1 MCEEYAILGVMYQR
15 LAQPDVEAPVL
26 LVAFDGW
33 IDAGAAGTG
42 ALAWIAG
49 DREPFIRF
57 DADQLFDYRDQRP
70 MHELREGVIESF
82 EWPAVT
88 MTAVTGGERDLI
100 VLTGTEPAL
109 RWQQFVGSVGTLA
122 VELGVSE
129 LIGIGGI
136 PWAVPHTR
144 PVPVLTTASEL
155 ARIPE
160 SDERPEGLIRVPA
173 AVSRAI
179 EVELTSAGIPAM
191 GFWARVPHYV
201 GVDFH
206 GASLALV
213 ERISRHLGCV
223 IDVAGLAAEADAQRI
238 HLDAITEARPD
249 IASMVERLE
258 AVVDQEIPASG
269 EDLASEIER
278 FLRNRPADGGF
289 PD

>member
-1 MCEEYAILGVMYQR
+1 MYQR
-15 LAQPDVEAPVL
+15 LEQPDVDRPVL

-42 ALAWIAG
+42 ALSWITG
-49 DREPFIRF
+49 DRAPFIRF
-57 DADQLFDYRDQRP
+57 DSDTLFDYRDQRP

-82 EWPAVT
+82 EWPEVT
-88 MTAVTGGERDLI
+88 MTAVTGDERDLV

-109 RWQQFVGSVGTLA
+109 RWQQFTEAVVTLA
-122 VELGVSE
+122 GELDVQE
-129 LIGIGGI
+129 VIGIGGI

-144 PVPVLTTASEL
+144 PVPVLTTASDL
-155 ARIPE
+155 SRIPD
-160 SDERPEGLIRVPA
+160 SDDRPEGIIRVPA
-173 AVSRAI
+173 AISRAI
-179 EVELTSAGIPAM
+179 EVELTAAGIPAM

-206 GASLALV
+206 GAALALV
-213 ERISRHLGCV
+213 QRISEHLRIS

-249 IASMVERLE
+249 IATMVERLE
-258 AVVDQEIPASG
+258 AVVDPELPASG

-278 FLRNRPADGGF
+278 FLRNRPSDGGLG
-289 PD
+289 D

>member
-1 MCEEYAILGVMYQR
+1 MYERIQ
-15 LAQPDVEAPVL
+15 QPELTDPVL

-33 IDAGAAGTG
+33 IDAGSAGTG
-42 ALAWIAG
+42 ALDWIVG
-49 DREPFIRF
+49 DAEPFIRF
-57 DADQLFDYRDQRP
+57 DPDELFDFRDQRP
-70 MHELREGVIESF
+70 MHELREGVIEAF
-82 EWPAVT
+82 DWPGVT
-88 MTAVTGGERDLI
+88 MTAVQVGGRDLV

-109 RWQQFVGSVGTLA
+109 RWRRFVKAVAELA
-122 VELGVSE
+122 SELGVVE

-144 PVPVLTTASEL
+144 PIPVITTASDPD
-155 ARIPE
+155 RIPS

-179 EVELTSAGIPAM
+179 EVELTSYGIPAM

-201 GVDFH
+201 GVDLYS
-206 GASLALV
+206 AALALI
-213 ERISRHLGCV
+213 ERIAEHLA
-223 IDVAGLAAEADAQRI
+223 IDFDTSTLAAEADAQGI

-249 IASMVERLE
+249 IAAMVERLE
-258 AVVDQEIPASG
+258 AVVDQEMPTSG

-278 FLRNRPADGGF
+278 FLRNRPSDGGF

>member
-1 MCEEYAILGVMYQR
+1 MQSAILGVMYQR
-15 LAQPDVEAPVL
+15 LAQPQLEAPVL

-42 ALAWIAG
+42 ALAWIAA
-49 DREPFIRF
+49 DRSPFIRF
-57 DADQLFDYRDQRP
+57 DPDELFDYRDQRP

-82 EWPAVT
+82 EWPEVT

-109 RWQQFVGSVGTLA
+109 AWRRFVESVAVLA
-122 VELGVSE
+122 GELDVRE
-129 LIGIGGI
+129 VIGIGGI

-144 PVPVLTTASEL
+144 PVPVLTTASDL
-155 ARIPE
+155 SRITD

-173 AVSRAI
+173 AISRAI
-179 EVELTSAGIPAM
+179 EVALTADGVPAM

-206 GASLALV
+206 GAALALV
-213 ERISRHLGCV
+213 ERISRHLGIV

-249 IASMVERLE
+249 IATMVERLE

-278 FLRNRPADGGF
+278 FLRNRPSDGGLG
-289 PD
+289 D

>member
-1 MCEEYAILGVMYQR
+1 MYER

-42 ALAWIAG
+42 ALAWITG
-49 DREPFIRF
+49 DRSPFIRF
-57 DADQLFDYRDQRP
+57 DSDALFDFRDQRP

-82 EWPAVT
+82 EWPEVT
-88 MTAVTGGERDLI
+88 MTAVRGDERDLV

-109 RWQQFVGSVGTLA
+109 SWRAFTDTVSSLA
-122 VELGVSE
+122 GELGVRE
-129 LIGIGGI
+129 VIGIGGI

-155 ARIPE
+155 SRIPE
-160 SDERPEGLIRVPA
+160 SDDRPEGIIRVPA
-173 AVSRAI
+173 AISRAI

-201 GVDFH
+201 GVEFH
-206 GASLALV
+206 GAALALV
-213 ERISRHLGCV
+213 QRISQHLGMT

-249 IASMVERLE
+249 IGVKL
-258 AVVDQEIPASG
+258 AVAEEHDC
-269 EDLASEIER
+269 DD
-278 FLRNRPADGGF
+278 RPDH
-289 PD
+289 

>member
-1 MCEEYAILGVMYQR
+1 MYQQME
-15 LAQPDVEAPVL
+15 QPKLDAPVL

-42 ALAWIAG
+42 ALAWITG
-49 DREPFIRF
+49 DRSPFIRF
-57 DADQLFDYRDQRP
+57 DADELFDFRDQRP

-82 EWPAVT
+82 EWPEIT
-88 MTAVTGGERDLI
+88 MTAISGGERDLV
-100 VLTGTEPAL
+100 VLTGTEPAH
-109 RWQQFVGSVGTLA
+109 RWKQFVGSVATIA
-122 VELGVSE
+122 SDLGVSE

-144 PVPVLTTASEL
+144 PIPVLTTSSDP

-160 SDERPEGLIRVPA
+160 DDDRPEGLIRVPA

-179 EVELTSAGIPAM
+179 EVELTASGISAM

-206 GASLALV
+206 AAALALI
-213 ERISRHLGCV
+213 ERIARHLGV
-223 IDVAGLAAEADAQRI
+223 SFEVGALAAEADAQRI

-249 IASMVERLE
+249 IATMVERLE
-258 AVVDQEIPASG
+258 GIMDQDVPTSG
-269 EDLASEIER
+269 EDLATEIER
-278 FLRNRPADGGF
+278 FLRNRPTDGGF

>member
-1 MCEEYAILGVMYQR
+1 MYERIQQPEMTDPVM
-15 LAQPDVEAPVL
+15 

-33 IDAGAAGTG
+33 IDAGSAGTG
-42 ALAWIAG
+42 ALDWIIG
-49 DREPFIRF
+49 DAQPFIRF
-57 DADQLFDYRDQRP
+57 DSDELFDFRDQRP
-70 MHELREGVIESF
+70 MHELREGVIEAF
-82 EWPAVT
+82 DWPGVT
-88 MTAVTGGERDLI
+88 MTAVRVGGRDLI

-109 RWQQFVGSVGTLA
+109 RWRRFVRAVAELA
-122 VELGVSE
+122 SEMGVVE

-136 PWAVPHTR
+136 PWAAPHTR
-144 PVPVLTTASEL
+144 PIPVITTASDPG
-155 ARIPE
+155 RIPA

-179 EVELTSAGIPAM
+179 EVELTSSGVPAM

-201 GVDFH
+201 GVDMY
-206 GASLALV
+206 AAALALV
-213 ERISRHLGCV
+213 ERIGRHLG
-223 IDVAGLAAEADAQRI
+223 IDFETSSLAAEADAQRI

-249 IASMVERLE
+249 IAAMVERLE
-258 AVVDQEIPASG
+258 AVADQEMPTSG

>member
-1 MCEEYAILGVMYQR
+1 MYQR
-15 LAQPDVEAPVL
+15 LGQPDLEAPVL

-42 ALAWIAG
+42 ALAWITG
-49 DREPFIRF
+49 DRSPFIRF
-57 DADQLFDYRDQRP
+57 DSDELFDFRDQRP

-82 EWPAVT
+82 EWPEVT

-109 RWQQFVGSVGTLA
+109 RWRRFVESVASLSE
-122 VELGVSE
+122 ELGVVE

-144 PVPVLTTASEL
+144 PIPVLTTASDPS
-155 ARIPE
+155 RIHE
-160 SDERPEGLIRVPA
+160 GDDRPEGLIRVPA
-173 AVSRAI
+173 AISRAI

-201 GVDFH
+201 GVEFH
-206 GASLALV
+206 GAALALV
-213 ERISRHLGCV
+213 ERISRHLGCT
-223 IDVAGLAAEADAQRI
+223 IDVSGLAAEADAQRI
-238 HLDAITEARPD
+238 HLDAITEARSD
-249 IASMVERLE
+249 IATMVERLE
-258 AVVDQEIPASG
+258 AVVDQELPASG

-278 FLRNRPADGGF
+278 FLRNRPSDGGLG
-289 PD
+289 D

>member
-1 MCEEYAILGVMYQR
+1 MFQR
-15 LAQPDVEAPVL
+15 LSQPDLEAPVL

-49 DREPFIRF
+49 DRSPFIRF
-57 DADQLFDYRDQRP
+57 DPDELFDYRDQRP

-82 EWPAVT
+82 EWPEVT

-109 RWQQFVGSVGTLA
+109 AWRRFVDA
-122 VELGVSE
+122 VAVLTAELDVRE
-129 LIGIGGI
+129 VIGIGGI

-144 PVPVLTTASEL
+144 PVPILTTASDL
-155 ARIPE
+155 SRIPD

-173 AVSRAI
+173 AISRAI
-179 EVELTSAGIPAM
+179 EVELTAGGIPAT

-206 GASLALV
+206 GAALALV
-213 ERISRHLGCV
+213 ERIAQHLGMS
-223 IDVAGLAAEADAQRI
+223 IDVAGLASEADAQRI

-249 IASMVERLE
+249 IATMVERLE
-258 AVVDQEIPASG
+258 AVVDEEIPASG

-278 FLRNRPADGGF
+278 FLRNRPSDGGLG
-289 PD
+289 D

>member
-1 MCEEYAILGVMYQR
+1 MYQR
-15 LAQPDVEAPVL
+15 LAHPDVDSPVL

-49 DREPFIRF
+49 DRSPFIRF
-57 DADQLFDYRDQRP
+57 DSDELFDYRDQRP

-82 EWPAVT
+82 EWPEVT
-88 MTAVTGGERDLI
+88 MTAVTGGERDLV
-100 VLTGTEPAL
+100 VLTGTEPAM
-109 RWQQFVGSVGTLA
+109 RWRRFTDAVATLA
-122 VELGVSE
+122 GEFGVAE
-129 LIGIGGI
+129 VIGIGGI

-144 PVPVLTTASEL
+144 PVPVLTTASDL
-155 ARIPE
+155 SRIPE

-173 AVSRAI
+173 AISRAV
-179 EVELTSAGIPAM
+179 EVELTSTGIPAM

-201 GVDFH
+201 GVEFH
-206 GASLALV
+206 GAALALV
-213 ERISRHLGCV
+213 ERISRHLDIT

-249 IASMVERLE
+249 IATMVERLE
-258 AVVDQEIPASG
+258 AVVDQELPASG

-278 FLRNRPADGGF
+278 FLRNRPSDGGLGE
-289 PD
+289 

>member
-1 MCEEYAILGVMYQR
+1 MYQR
-15 LAQPDVEAPVL
+15 ITHPELVDPVL

-33 IDAGAAGTG
+33 IDAGSAGTG
-42 ALAWIAG
+42 ALDWIVG
-49 DREPFIRF
+49 DRGPFVRF
-57 DADQLFDYRDQRP
+57 DADELFDFRDQRP
-70 MHELREGVIESF
+70 MHELREGVIEAF
-82 EWPAVT
+82 EWPGIA
-88 MTAVTGGERDLI
+88 MTAVAIDGRDLI

-109 RWQQFVGSVGTLA
+109 RWKGFVREVAELA
-122 VELGVSE
+122 TELGVVE

-144 PVPVLTTASEL
+144 PIPVITTASDPT
-155 ARIPE
+155 RIPDA
-160 SDERPEGLIRVPA
+160 DERPEGLIRVPA

-179 EVELTSAGIPAM
+179 EVELTAAGIPAM

-206 GASLALV
+206 GAALALI
-213 ERISRHLGCV
+213 ERISLHLG
-223 IDVAGLAAEADAQRI
+223 IDFDTSTLASEADAQRI

-249 IASMVERLE
+249 IATMVERLE
-258 AVVDQEIPASG
+258 AVVDQEMPTSG

-278 FLRNRPADGGF
+278 FLRNRPTDGGF

>member
-1 MCEEYAILGVMYQR
+1 MYQR
-15 LAQPDVEAPVL
+15 LAHPDIESPVL

-42 ALAWIAG
+42 ALAWITG
-49 DREPFIRF
+49 DRSPFIRF
-57 DADQLFDYRDQRP
+57 DSDELFDYRDQRP

-82 EWPAVT
+82 EWPEVT
-88 MTAVTGGERDLI
+88 MTAVTGGERDLV
-100 VLTGTEPAL
+100 VLTGTEPAM
-109 RWQQFVGSVGTLA
+109 RWRRFTDAVATLA
-122 VELGVSE
+122 GELGVAE
-129 LIGIGGI
+129 VIGIGGI

-144 PVPVLTTASEL
+144 PVPVLTTASDL
-155 ARIPE
+155 SRIPE

-173 AVSRAI
+173 AISRAV

-201 GVDFH
+201 GVEFH
-206 GASLALV
+206 GAALALV
-213 ERISRHLGCV
+213 ERISRHLDIT

-249 IASMVERLE
+249 IATMVERLE
-258 AVVDQEIPASG
+258 AVVDQELPASG

-278 FLRNRPADGGF
+278 FLRNRPSDGGLG
-289 PD
+289 D

>member
-1 MCEEYAILGVMYQR
+1 MYQR
-15 LAQPDVEAPVL
+15 LEQPDLEKPVL

-42 ALAWIAG
+42 ALSWITA
-49 DREPFIRF
+49 DRSPFIRF
-57 DADQLFDYRDQRP
+57 DPDALFDYRDQRP

-82 EWPAVT
+82 EWPEVT
-88 MTAVTGGERDLI
+88 MTAVTGGEQDLV

-109 RWQQFVGSVGTLA
+109 RWQRFADSVATLA
-122 VELGVSE
+122 VELGVQE
-129 LIGIGGI
+129 VIGIGGI

-144 PVPVLTTASEL
+144 PVPVLTTASDL
-155 ARIPE
+155 SRIPE
-160 SDERPEGLIRVPA
+160 ADDRPEGLIRVPA

-179 EVELTSAGIPAM
+179 EVQLTAAGIPAM

-201 GVDFH
+201 GVEFH
-206 GASLALV
+206 GAALALV
-213 ERISRHLGCV
+213 ERISQHLGIG

-249 IASMVERLE
+249 IATMVERLE
-258 AVVDQEIPASG
+258 AVVDQEVPASG

-278 FLRNRPADGGF
+278 FLRNRPSDGGF

>member
-1 MCEEYAILGVMYQR
+1 MYQR
-15 LAQPDVEAPVL
+15 LSQPDVEGPVL

-42 ALAWIAG
+42 ALSWITG
-49 DREPFIRF
+49 DRSPFVRF
-57 DADQLFDYRDQRP
+57 DPDVLFDYRDQRP

-82 EWPAVT
+82 EWPEVT
-88 MTAVTGGERDLI
+88 MTAVTGGERDLV

-109 RWQQFVGSVGTLA
+109 RWRRFTDSVVTLSG
-122 VELGVSE
+122 ELGVRE
-129 LIGIGGI
+129 VIGIGGI

-144 PVPVLTTASEL
+144 PVPVLTTASDL

-160 SDERPEGLIRVPA
+160 WDDRPEGLIRVPA
-173 AVSRAI
+173 AISRAI

-201 GVDFH
+201 GVEFH
-206 GASLALV
+206 GAALALV
-213 ERISRHLGCV
+213 ERISRHLGV
-223 IDVAGLAAEADAQRI
+223 TIDVAGLAAEADAQRI

-249 IASMVERLE
+249 IATMVERLE
-258 AVVDQEIPASG
+258 AVVDQELPASG

-278 FLRNRPADGGF
+278 FLRNRPSDGGF